1 MATDNWIVNN
11 LAGEEWGLIKRL
23 IFDAATNQINYA
35 DVVVINSGHVARL
48 PWDSFEIRNEG
59 ITLGM
64 PEAQVTTTGMTGTE
78 TTVGDISMDVWP

>member
-64 PEAQVTTTGMTGTE
+64 PEAQVATGMTGTE
-78 TTVGDISMDVWP
+78 TAVGDISMDVWP